1 MNKSGLKMMSI
12 MRKRREAE
20 RAKKL
25 EDVFREAD
33 VNNSGKIT
41 TEQLVKL
48 FHANDVFCECHDN
61 ANETLCFDSSSISIQ
76 SRT

>member
-1 MNKSGLKMMSI
+1 MKDYRKAFKMMSM

-33 VNNSGKIT
+33 VNMSGKIT
-41 TEQLVKL
+41 KEQLIKL
-48 FHANDVFCECHDN
+48 FHANDVVSE
-61 ANETLCFDSSSISIQ
+61 
-76 SRT
+76 